1 MPIQTYLT
9 TLRLDTITE
18 KNLKDLIKDL
28 NFNKSQVIRHSVR
41 LLKQLL
47 DIQRQN
53 GDISVVMENGDK
65 IRLIVWIYITDIIIA
80 ETSALKH
87 SCPPDALAPGR
98 RRGLANYNRDR
109 EIKKLEGYHNF
120 SNYIFLA
127 VFVLLIK

>member
-65 IRLIVWIYITDIIIA
+65 IRLIV
-80 ETSALKH
+80 
-87 SCPPDALAPGR
+87 
-98 RRGLANYNRDR
+98 
-109 EIKKLEGYHNF
+109 
-120 SNYIFLA
+120 
-127 VFVLLIK
+127 